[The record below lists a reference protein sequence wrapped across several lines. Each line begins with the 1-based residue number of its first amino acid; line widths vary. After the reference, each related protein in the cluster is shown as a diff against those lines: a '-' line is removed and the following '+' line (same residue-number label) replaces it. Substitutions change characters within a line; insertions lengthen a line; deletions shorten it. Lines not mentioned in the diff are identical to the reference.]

1 MVLRWVGLAV
11 FALVLAI
18 VFVQLGQWQLRRL
31 DERRANNEAV
41 RQAETSPVVDW
52 QQYFTDPLD
61 ESDEWHRVR
70 ITGHYLSDQYV
81 VRFRSNGDA
90 RGYEVVTPIRTED
103 GTVVL
108 VNRGFGE
115 VPSGQQMP
123 TTAPPAPDGQVT
135 VVGLVRLDESG
146 GSGAEV
152 PQDSQVRVVNST
164 AIGAD
169 LGTPVASGWIQL
181 AESTPPQ
188 DGLVPAALPEL
199 TEGPHLSYAVQW
211 FAFTVIGV
219 VGVGFFVRSDL
230 RARRR
235 QRARSAARAARIRE
249 SGTPAPETGAEATG
263 TDADTDADTARRREP

>member
-1 MVLRWVGLAV
+1 MRPLVLRWVGLAV
-11 FALVLAI
+11 FALVLGI
-18 VFVQLGQWQLRRL
+18 VFIQLGQWQLRRL
-31 DERRANNEAV
+31 DERRADNAAV
-41 RQAETSPVVDW
+41 RQAENSPVVGW
-52 QQYFTDPLD
+52 QEYFTEPVT
-61 ESDEWHRVR
+61 EADEWHRVR
-70 ITGHYLSDQYV
+70 ITGHYLTEQQYV

-115 VPSGQQMP
+115 VPRGQPMP
-123 TTAPPAPDGQVT
+123 TTAPRAPEGEVT
-135 VVGLVRLDESG
+135 VVGLVRMDETG
-146 GSGAEV
+146 GEGAEV
-152 PQDSQVRVVNST
+152 PQEGRVRVINSP

-169 LGTPVASGWIQL
+169 LGMPVARGWIQL
-181 AESTPPQ
+181 AESTPTQ
-188 DGLVPAALPEL
+188 SGELVPAALPEL

-235 QRARSAARAARIRE
+235 QRTRAAARAARLRARDDPP
-249 SGTPAPETGAEATG
+249 TP
-263 TDADTDADTARRREP
+263 